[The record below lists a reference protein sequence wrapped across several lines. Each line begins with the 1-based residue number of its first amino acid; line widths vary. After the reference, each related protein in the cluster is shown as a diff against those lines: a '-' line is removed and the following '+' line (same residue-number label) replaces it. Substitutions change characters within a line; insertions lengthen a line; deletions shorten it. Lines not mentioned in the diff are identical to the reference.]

1 MNKPAP
7 QLVTRAMVE
16 PALRELD
23 FANLSLANDVYPPPI
38 AGKDANVTWACHQ
51 NDGAPT
57 CSHSCHIFCSHMF
70 RRLTSFAGMSSTGND
85 WGEYTFRTVAQLIG
99 VSQPPPATYNCKRR
113 RSL

>member
-70 RRLTSFAGMSSTGND
+70 RRLTSN
-85 WGEYTFRTVAQLIG
+85 
-99 VSQPPPATYNCKRR
+99 VSDMGIELGQIFMPIAK
-113 RSL
+113 SV